1 MNLYLDEICPG
12 MPQSQTIAEEL
23 SQLTKEEDR
32 ITKDKD
38 ELEEMLREEDYDT
51 NDLEI
56 VMQKWMQLVNQK
68 NSVVRRQMQLNIN
81 EEEKIASY
89 DLERIQ
95 EKLQRFTDL
104 DESRKTDAM
113 KEEEKGLLDSLVA
126 LVNKKNELVLQL
138 HSQEEAIADDERV
151 QNLVQRR
158 DFGALK
164 QEEKCILQ

>member
-1 MNLYLDEICPG
+1 M
-12 MPQSQTIAEEL
+12 
-23 SQLTKEEDR
+23 SQLTKEEER

-81 EEEKIASY
+81 EKEKIASY

-95 EKLQRFTDL
+95 TKLQKFTDL

-113 KEEEKGLLDSLVA
+113 REEEKELLDSLVA

>member
-1 MNLYLDEICPG
+1 

-81 EEEKIASY
+81 EKEKIASY

-95 EKLQRFTDL
+95 AKLQKFTDL

-113 KEEEKGLLDSLVA
+113 REEEKELLDSLVA